1 MARTVLVA
9 GLGLMGGS
17 LAAALVSRGDR
28 VLLWHYRAGVA
39 AEAAAAGLGEA
50 VADPVDQTWDLAVAC
65 GPVGTLPDQVRR
77 LAAAGPLVTDV
88 GSVKGPLAAACA
100 DLVAVGRFVPSHP
113 MCGSHRTGWKAADPD
128 LWCGSVAVVCPGLPG
143 PTAAV
148 EALWRDLG
156 CHVLHL
162 DPVEHDRAVARA
174 SHWPHVCASLAAAQ
188 LDDAAA
194 PLAASG
200 FRDTTRVAA
209 GSPALWADILG
220 ENRAAVAAEVR
231 AARERLTALEAALA
245 ADDRAALAAW
255 LADGC
260 AGRFRFDGLRT
271 GGSRGG

>member
-17 LAAALVSRGDR
+17 LAAALVRRGDR
-28 VLLWHYRAGVA
+28 VLLWHYRDGVA
-39 AEAAAAGLGEA
+39 AEAAAAGLGVA
-50 VADPVDQTWDLAVAC
+50 VADPAAAPWDLAVAC
-65 GPVGTLPDQVRR
+65 GPVGTLPEQVRR

-100 DLVAVGRFVPSHP
+100 DLIAAGRVVPSHP
-113 MCGSHRTGWKAADPD
+113 MCGSHRTGWRAADPD
-128 LWCGSVAVVCPGLPG
+128 LWCGSAAVVCPGLPA

-156 CHVLHL
+156 CRIVHL

-220 ENRAAVAAEVR
+220 ENRAAVAAEIR
-231 AARERLTALEAALA
+231 TARERLAALEAALA
-245 ADDRAALAAW
+245 VDDRVALAAW
-255 LADGC
+255 LAAGG
-260 AGRFRFDGLRT
+260 AGRTRFEA
-271 GGSRGG
+271 SRPR

>member
-17 LAAALVSRGDR
+17 LAAGLVRRGDR
-28 VLLWHYRAGVA
+28 VLLWHYRDGVA
-39 AEAAAAGLGEA
+39 AEAAAAGLGRA
-50 VADPVDQTWDLAVAC
+50 VADPAAEPWDLAVAC

-100 DLVAVGRFVPSHP
+100 DLIAAGRFVPSHP
-113 MCGSHRTGWKAADPD
+113 MCGSHRTGWKAADPG
-128 LWCGSVAVVCPGLPG
+128 LWCGSVAVVCPGQPAA
-143 PTAAV
+143 TAAV

-156 CHVLHL
+156 CRVVHL
-162 DPVEHDRAVARA
+162 DPVDHDRAVARA

-188 LDDAAA
+188 LDEAAA

-231 AARERLTALEAALA
+231 AARERLAALESALA

-255 LADGC
+255 LAAGG
-260 AGRFRFDGLRT
+260 AGRARFDATRPH
-271 GGSRGG
+271 